1 MLLSGSC
8 RHRQRGGVDIVVAG
22 IILLK
27 KNQSLEEWTI
37 FSAKKYGK
45 VDFFDIFVFSK
56 VKLCYKIELYLP
68 NKAVLCVK
76 VLSL

>member
-1 MLLSGSC
+1 M
-8 RHRQRGGVDIVVAG
+8 VAG
-22 IILLK
+22 EILFK

-45 VDFFDIFVFSK
+45 VDFFDIFVYSK
-56 VKLCYKIELYLP
+56 IKLCYKIELCLP